1 MKILWQGKK
10 QDKKT
15 VTEIIVFSMFDE
27 VIAFVAHQDLRT
39 GTVVHDHQSALTI
52 LRDVDFKKEIEEADK
67 EIHKN
72 KKQKW
77 Y

>member
-52 LRDVDFKKEIEEADK
+52 LRDVDFSKEI
-67 EIHKN
+67 
-72 KKQKW
+72 KKAEQEKRKSKVQQW